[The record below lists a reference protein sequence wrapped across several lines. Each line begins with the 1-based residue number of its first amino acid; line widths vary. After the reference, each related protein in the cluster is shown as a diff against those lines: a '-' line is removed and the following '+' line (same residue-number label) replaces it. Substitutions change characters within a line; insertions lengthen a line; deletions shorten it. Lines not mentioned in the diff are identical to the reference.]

1 MAIGKAK
8 DAVLMVMLAAAGA
21 MVLAAQGQSNEVKFT
36 GKVEVLPAG
45 TLIGVWTVEARRVVV
60 SQTTRIEQER
70 GPVVVGSCVE
80 VEGTRNADAS
90 IAAKEIKV
98 RSGQGGCMAP
108 GQDRDEVEFRG
119 VVQSIASVSG
129 IDRWAISGRVVNVMP
144 ATKIEPTGRRPGV
157 GDCVDVKGELRSD
170 GYVWAERIQGIG
182 QGACQQPASSR
193 DEPKL
198 VGLVQTL
205 PASGLVGNWRVSD
218 QTVAVAATTRIE
230 MDRGVI
236 QVGSCV
242 EVRGTLQAGVL
253 SATRIETEKPEECTR
268 TQSGRFEFAGVV
280 EAMPA
285 GGRAGDWRISGRT
298 VTATATTVF
307 DTDRG
312 PFVLG
317 ACVEVQG
324 TMTATGVIQAARME
338 VKSSSGACIFR
349 NGVVNAGSFS
359 SFAVSPAQ
367 IVSIFGMNLGPATE
381 LPLQVGSDGRVSNR
395 LGNTRV
401 LFDGVPAALLLAS
414 QGQINAVTPCA
425 VAGKQNVTV
434 QVESNG
440 AWTNT
445 LTVPVLPA
453 VPSIFTLSNSGRGPG
468 AILNFDPATNSYSTN
483 GAGNRIPRGGVA
495 VIYATGFGQTNPAC
509 VDGAVPNAMPLPM
522 PLLPLTATIGGKT
535 AVLQYAGAAPGLVHG
550 VFQVNAVVPAD
561 VEPAPNVPVVIT
573 VGGRASQEGV
583 TIAVR

>member
-1 MAIGKAK
+1 
-8 DAVLMVMLAAAGA
+8 
-21 MVLAAQGQSNEVKFT
+21 
-36 GKVEVLPAG
+36 
-45 TLIGVWTVEARRVVV
+45 
-60 SQTTRIEQER
+60 
-70 GPVVVGSCVE
+70 
-80 VEGTRNADAS
+80 
-90 IAAKEIKV
+90 
-98 RSGQGGCMAP
+98 
-108 GQDRDEVEFRG
+108 
-119 VVQSIASVSG
+119 
-129 IDRWAISGRVVNVMP
+129 
-144 ATKIEPTGRRPGV
+144 
-157 GDCVDVKGELRSD
+157 
-170 GYVWAERIQGIG
+170 
-182 QGACQQPASSR
+182 
-193 DEPKL
+193 
-198 VGLVQTL
+198 
-205 PASGLVGNWRVSD
+205 
-218 QTVAVAATTRIE
+218 
-230 MDRGVI
+230 
-236 QVGSCV
+236 
-242 EVRGTLQAGVL
+242 
-253 SATRIETEKPEECTR
+253 
-268 TQSGRFEFAGVV
+268 
-280 EAMPA
+280 
-285 GGRAGDWRISGRT
+285 
-298 VTATATTVF
+298 
-307 DTDRG
+307 
-312 PFVLG
+312 
-317 ACVEVQG
+317 
-324 TMTATGVIQAARME
+324 
-338 VKSSSGACIFR
+338 
-349 NGVVNAGSFS
+349 VNAGSFS